1 MASVNQ
7 ATIVGFVGDEPRINT
22 TQNGSGR
29 MIASLSIATTEKG
42 YTKQDGTQVP
52 DRTEWHN
59 IVLFGRLAEV
69 VSNYVHK
76 GSSLYIQGKLRT
88 RAYDDKNGIKRYTTE
103 IVADTMQML
112 DRKPENGSTGI
123 NNPSNRT
130 PGGFPPPP
138 NAEDEDL
145 PF

>member
-7 ATIVGFVGDEPRINT
+7 ATIIGFVGDEPRINT
-22 TQNGSGR
+22 AQNGNGR
-29 MIASLSIATTEKG
+29 MIASLSVATTEKG

-59 IVLFGRLAEV
+59 IVLFGKLAEV
-69 VSNYVHK
+69 TKNYIHK
-76 GSSLYIQGKLRT
+76 GSSIYIQGKLRT

-112 DRKPENGSTGI
+112 DRKTENSSTGL
-123 NNPSNRT
+123 NNPSMT
-130 PGGFPPPP
+130 QQPGFPPPP

>member
-1 MASVNQ
+1 MASLNQ
-7 ATIVGFVGDEPRINT
+7 ASIIGFVGDEPRLA
-22 TQNGSGR
+22 QSQSGR
-29 MIASLSIATTEKG
+29 PIASISIATTERG
-42 YTKQDGTQVP
+42 YTKQEGTQVP

-59 IVLFGRLAEV
+59 IILFGKLADV
-69 VSNYVHK
+69 AKNYIHK

-112 DRKPENGSTGI
+112 DRKPENGSAGLI
-123 NNPSNRT
+123 NTSMTQQP
-130 PGGFPPPP
+130 GFPQPP

>member
-7 ATIVGFVGDEPRINT
+7 ATIIGFVGDEPRINT
-22 TQNGSGR
+22 AQNGSGR

-59 IVLFGRLAEV
+59 VVLFGRLADV
-69 VSNYVHK
+69 AKNYIHK

-112 DRKPENGSTGI
+112 DRKTESGSTGS
-123 NNPSNRT
+123 NNPSMNQQ
-130 PGGFPPPP
+130 PGFPPPP